1 MQVNSKISFLFISL
15 IVIGFIG
22 GGWYFYN
29 QMFQGIKNPVTV
41 VPDDAAI
48 IIEIPNIKTFIKD
61 WKTNSSYEKATKE
74 MPYIKNT
81 IKWLPLLFS
90 QLQKHSDGFSDWN
103 SSKLVMSLHSKGYL
117 LLFSNTNMQL
127 QDLQNEILSSL
138 PQKINIQEKTINSAY
153 YLKTEIES
161 QALVI
166 SERRGIFMF
175 SNSIE
180 ILEKAIQNTHKP
192 NHFSISKEFLSL
204 EKVSG
209 KRADAHVFVNYKNLD
224 EVSTS
229 LKLKLPS
236 PIWNHQ
242 NQIASWTGLDLNLKP
257 KEILLNGYTILNDT
271 NSSFLNIFKGQK
283 SQDMSLPDNFP
294 YQTRCYQ
301 HISISDYSSF
311 FLAWKAYLQS
321 SQEWK
326 GMEKNFTKIKK
337 SLKTNHIEITNKW
350 WAGEMAQLKTKKG
363 KEYALFLG
371 KKGRESFRALSEI
384 AHLSQ
389 PSMISM
395 EYKGVKMKEINFP
408 YYLYTQFGPS
418 FANFKK
424 TYFAVID
431 ELVIFAHNIKDL
443 KAYLDLLEDGHILNK
458 NEDYLAF
465 SDNLSKNSNFT
476 FYIKSPNT
484 KNGLFQSLP
493 TALQKE
499 LSSKAFVKKDLAGF
513 GLQLNWKNKML
524 YTGIFADLA
533 GKVITNSSQWQV
545 NLDSHIISGP
555 FIVKDHSNNSHKYIV
570 FDDFRQ
576 MYLINEQGDIVWKKQ
591 LEELPMSDVFEVDYY
606 KNGKIQYLFNTENYL
621 HLIDLTGNMV
631 KGYPVQLNSSA
642 TAGLSLIDYNANKD
656 YRILIPT
663 ENGKIYNYKKD
674 GSLLKGWKSKNT
686 RRTIIKPISH
696 VVANSKDY
704 LIAEAD
710 NGNILMF
717 NRKGEVRLEIRKS
730 FSNALGSNIFANRT
744 NSKGMM
750 VTTDTEGKFIYIPEK
765 GKVKTT
771 DFGTFSK
778 EHYFIYTDFTGN
790 GNYDFIYLDGQ
801 ALTVYDKFKKSI
813 LSYVFEHPIQSKP
826 KVFTV
831 SGRKVL
837 GVLDK
842 ESQKLY
848 IFNSNGLI
856 SSKFVG
862 NTDFII
868 DDGETPIVLIGK
880 GKALMKYSLD

>member
-1 MQVNSKISFLFISL
+1 MQINSKISFLFISL
-15 IVIGFIG
+15 IVICFIG
-22 GGWYFYN
+22 GGLYFYN
-29 QMFQGIKNPVTV
+29 QMFQGIKNPVSV

-48 IIEIPNIKTFIKD
+48 IIEIPNTKAFIKN
-61 WKTNSSYEKATKE
+61 WESSSSYEKAIIE
-74 MPYIKNT
+74 MPYIKNLA
-81 IKWLPLLFS
+81 KWLPLLFS
-90 QLQKHSDGFSDWN
+90 QLQKYSDDFSDWN
-103 SSKLVMSLHSKGYL
+103 SPKLVISLHSEGYI
-117 LLFSNTNMQL
+117 LLFSNPKMSL
-127 QDLQNEILSSL
+127 QDLQSDVLSTL
-138 PQKINIQEKTINSAY
+138 PQKIQISEKTINSNY
-153 YLKTEIES
+153 YIETEIES
-161 QALVI
+161 QSLVI
-166 SERRGIFMF
+166 SERRGVFMF
-175 SNSIE
+175 SNSVELI
-180 ILEKAIQNTHKP
+180 EKAIQNTHKP
-192 NHFSISKEFLSL
+192 NEFSASKEFLSL
-204 EKVSG
+204 QRVSG
-209 KRADAHVFVNYKNLD
+209 KRADAHVYVNYKNLD
-224 EVSTS
+224 QVSAD
-229 LKLKLPS
+229 LALKLPP

-242 NQIASWTGLDLNLKP
+242 KKIASWTGLDLNLKP
-257 KEILLNGYTILNDT
+257 REILLNGYTILNDT
-271 NSSFLNIFKGQK
+271 SSSYLNAFKGQK
-283 SQDMSLPDNFP
+283 SQGMSLPDNFP
-294 YQTRCYQ
+294 YQTRSFQ
-301 HISISDYSSF
+301 HLSISDYSSF
-311 FLAWKAYLQS
+311 FHAWKTYLQS
-321 SQEWK
+321 SEEWAK
-326 GMEKNFTKIKK
+326 MGKHFAKVQN
-337 SLKTNHIEITNKW
+337 SLKTNHIDVTNTW
-350 WAGEMAQLKTKKG
+350 WAGEMAQLKTLKG

-395 EYKGVKMKEINFP
+395 EYKGVKMKEINFS
-408 YYLYTQFGPS
+408 YYLYTQFGPG

-431 ELVIFAHNIKDL
+431 ELVIFAHSIKDL

-458 NEDYLAF
+458 NEDYLDF
-465 SDNLSKNSNFT
+465 SDNLSKNSSFT
-476 FYIKSPNT
+476 FYIKSPKT

-493 TALQKE
+493 ASLQKQLKSTALI
-499 LSSKAFVKKDLAGF
+499 KKDLSGL

-524 YTGIFADLA
+524 YTGVFADLE
-533 GKVITNSSQWQV
+533 GKVKTGYSQWQV
-545 NLDSHIISGP
+545 NLDSQILSGP
-555 FIVKDHSNNSHKYIV
+555 YMVKDHSNNSNKYIV

-591 LEELPMSDVFEVDYY
+591 LEELPISDVFEIDYF

-631 KGYPVQLNSSA
+631 TGYPVQLNSTA
-642 TAGLSLIDYNANKD
+642 TAGLSLFDYNSNKD

-686 RRTIIKPISH
+686 RRTILKPISH

-704 LIAEAD
+704 LIAEAE
-710 NGNILMF
+710 NGNVLMF

-730 FSNALGSNIFANRT
+730 FTNALGSNIYANRT

-750 VTTDTEGKFIYIPEK
+750 VTTDHEGKFIYIPEK

-778 EHYFIYTDFTGN
+778 DHYFIYTDFTGN
-790 GNYDFIYLDGQ
+790 GNYDFIYVDGQ
-801 ALTVYDKFKKSI
+801 ALTIYNKFKKSI
-813 LSYVFEHPIQSKP
+813 LSYVFEHSIQNKP
-826 KVFTV
+826 QIFTI

-848 IFNSNGLI
+848 LFNSDGLI
-856 SSKFVG
+856 SKKFVG

-868 DDGETPIVLIGK
+868 DDGKSPIVLIGK

>member
-1 MQVNSKISFLFISL
+1 
-15 IVIGFIG
+15 
-22 GGWYFYN
+22 
-29 QMFQGIKNPVTV
+29 
-41 VPDDAAI
+41 
-48 IIEIPNIKTFIKD
+48 
-61 WKTNSSYEKATKE
+61 
-74 MPYIKNT
+74 
-81 IKWLPLLFS
+81 
-90 QLQKHSDGFSDWN
+90 
-103 SSKLVMSLHSKGYL
+103 
-117 LLFSNTNMQL
+117 
-127 QDLQNEILSSL
+127 
-138 PQKINIQEKTINSAY
+138 
-153 YLKTEIES
+153 
-161 QALVI
+161 
-166 SERRGIFMF
+166 
-175 SNSIE
+175 
-180 ILEKAIQNTHKP
+180 
-192 NHFSISKEFLSL
+192 
-204 EKVSG
+204 
-209 KRADAHVFVNYKNLD
+209 
-224 EVSTS
+224 
-229 LKLKLPS
+229 
-236 PIWNHQ
+236 
-242 NQIASWTGLDLNLKP
+242 
-257 KEILLNGYTILNDT
+257 
-271 NSSFLNIFKGQK
+271 
-283 SQDMSLPDNFP
+283 
-294 YQTRCYQ
+294 
-301 HISISDYSSF
+301 
-311 FLAWKAYLQS
+311 
-321 SQEWK
+321 
-326 GMEKNFTKIKK
+326 
-337 SLKTNHIEITNKW
+337 
-350 WAGEMAQLKTKKG
+350 
-363 KEYALFLG
+363 
-371 KKGRESFRALSEI
+371 
-384 AHLSQ
+384 
-389 PSMISM
+389 M